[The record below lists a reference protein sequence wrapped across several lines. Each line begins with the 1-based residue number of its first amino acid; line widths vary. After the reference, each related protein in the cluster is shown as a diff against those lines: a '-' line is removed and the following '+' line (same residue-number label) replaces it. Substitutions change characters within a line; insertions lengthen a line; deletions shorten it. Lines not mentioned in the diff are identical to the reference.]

1 MAFDWRRERRWL
13 ASLGVAMAAAGFVRY
28 TTQNELTTLSKGLL
42 IGGGIFFLA
51 AVALSYRDLA
61 AFFGHRSAKLGTNTL
76 TLTIL
81 TLVIVGFVNFIGFRH
96 HKRVDA
102 TTEKL
107 YTLSDQSRRIASGLT
122 KGCEHHPLRENSRHR
137 FQGHR
142 NRICERELAR
152 ALPGD

>member
-51 AVALSYRDLA
+51 AVALSYHDLA

-76 TLTIL
+76 TLTVL
-81 TLVIVGFVNFIGFRH
+81 TLVIIGFVNFIGFRH

-102 TTEKL
+102 TSEKL
-107 YTLSDQSRRIASGLT
+107 YTLSAQSRRSASGLQ
-122 KGCEHHPLRENSRHR
+122 KDVNIIR
-137 FQGHR
+137 FAKTPDTDFKDLVTEYANLSPRVHY
-142 NRICERELAR
+142 
-152 ALPGD
+152 